1 MKNKSIVKN
10 EILVT
15 GIRPEIDEDLIL
27 SLKEIDLD
35 EEPERVVDYYYGV
48 LIDHLYLGDYMER
61 KSVTVKDKRTLS
73 SFPTFLQE
81 VEKYI
86 QTIIGFPDFDIKDV
100 LSFDDTKV
108 TSPRLL
114 EWWEHFF
121 PESIDKLKI
130 SDYTD
135 GWSTTVWYEMKN
147 GQDEKTDKKKE
158 YDRQNYLKKK
168 KLNGTKLQKV
178 RNGMKDKKK
187 EYDRQ
192 NYLKKKKLKG
202 TK

>member
-1 MKNKSIVKN
+1 MKNKSILKN
-10 EILVT
+10 ENLIT
-15 GIRPEIDEDLIL
+15 EDLIL

-35 EEPERVVDYYYGV
+35 SESEDVIDYYYMV
-48 LIDHLYLGDYMER
+48 LIDHLDLGDYMER

-100 LSFDDTKV
+100 LSFDDKKV
-108 TSPRLL
+108 PSPRLL
-114 EWWEHFF
+114 EWWENFF

-135 GWSTTVWYEMKN
+135 GFSTTVWYEMKN

-192 NYLKKKKLKG
+192 NYLKRKKLKD

>member
-10 EILVT
+10 ENLIT
-15 GIRPEIDEDLIL
+15 EDLIL
-27 SLKEIDLD
+27 CLEEIDLD
-35 EEPERVVDYYYGV
+35 SESEEVIDYYYMV
-48 LIDHLYLGDYMER
+48 LIDHLELGDYMER

-86 QTIIGFPDFDIKDV
+86 QTTIGFPEFDIKDV
-100 LSFDDTKV
+100 LSFDETKV

-114 EWWEHFF
+114 EWWKNYF

-135 GWSTTVWYEMKN
+135 GFSNTVWYEMKN
-147 GQDEKTDKKKE
+147 EQDEKIDKKKE

-168 KLNGTKLQKV
+168 KLFGNKLQKV
-178 RNGMKDKKK
+178 RNEMKDKKR
-187 EYDRQ
+187 EYDKQ
-192 NYLKKKKLKG
+192 NYLKKKKLKD

>member
-10 EILVT
+10 ENLIT
-15 GIRPEIDEDLIL
+15 EDLIL

-35 EEPERVVDYYYGV
+35 SESEDVIDYYYMV
-48 LIDHLYLGDYMER
+48 LIDHLDLGDYMER

-100 LSFDDTKV
+100 LSFDNTKV

-114 EWWEHFF
+114 EWWKNFF

-192 NYLKKKKLKG
+192 NYLMKKKLKG

>member
-10 EILVT
+10 ENLIT
-15 GIRPEIDEDLIL
+15 EDLIL

-35 EEPERVVDYYYGV
+35 SESEDVIDYYYMV
-48 LIDHLYLGDYMER
+48 LIDHLDLGDYMER

-86 QTIIGFPDFDIKDV
+86 QSIIGFPDFDIKDV
-100 LSFDDTKV
+100 LSFDDKKV
-108 TSPRLL
+108 PSPRLL
-114 EWWEHFF
+114 EWWKNFF

-135 GWSTTVWYEMKN
+135 GFSTTVWYEMKN
-147 GQDEKTDKKKE
+147 EQDEKTDKKKE

-168 KLNGTKLQKV
+168 KLNGTELQKV
-178 RNGMKDKKK
+178 RNEMKDKKK
-187 EYDRQ
+187 EYDKQ
-192 NYLKKKKLKG
+192 NYLKKKKLKD

>member
-10 EILVT
+10 ENLIT
-15 GIRPEIDEDLIL
+15 EDLIL

-35 EEPERVVDYYYGV
+35 SESEDVIDYYYMV
-48 LIDHLYLGDYMER
+48 LIDHLDLGDYMER

-86 QTIIGFPDFDIKDV
+86 QSIIGFPDFDIKDV

-108 TSPRLL
+108 SSPRLL
-114 EWWEHFF
+114 EWWENFF

-135 GWSTTVWYEMKN
+135 GFSTTVWYEMKN

-168 KLNGTKLQKV
+168 KLNGTELQKV
-178 RNGMKDKKK
+178 RNEMKDKKK
-187 EYDRQ
+187 EYDKQ
-192 NYLKKKKLKG
+192 NYLKRKKLKD

>member
-1 MKNKSIVKN
+1 M
-10 EILVT
+10 
-15 GIRPEIDEDLIL
+15 
-27 SLKEIDLD
+27 
-35 EEPERVVDYYYGV
+35 V
-48 LIDHLYLGDYMER
+48 LIDHLDLGDYMER

-100 LSFDDTKV
+100 LSFDNTKV

-114 EWWEHFF
+114 EWWKNFF

-192 NYLKKKKLKG
+192 NYLMKKKLKG